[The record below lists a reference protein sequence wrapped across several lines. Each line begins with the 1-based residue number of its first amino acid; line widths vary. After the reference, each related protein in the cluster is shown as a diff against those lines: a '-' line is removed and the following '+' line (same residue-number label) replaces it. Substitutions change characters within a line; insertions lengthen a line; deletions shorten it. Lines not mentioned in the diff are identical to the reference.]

1 MNFRLAWVSIL
12 LLGACNLGNLG
23 QEAIESGRIT
33 APNNAVYGFK
43 DNFLYSNGDLTS
55 VSGGNWT
62 NAASV
67 GTELYVSANIVSI
80 STSSTCATTYPCYVV
95 WTGGGG
101 PAPANQS
108 TQVTFTG
115 ISSDFLGP
123 AVRTST
129 ASQTGYAALC
139 TTTYGS
145 AQCAIYKNANSTIT
159 ALTAEGSTISTT
171 STVKL
176 SVSGANP
183 ASLTLYVN
191 GASYLTYSDSTSPIA
206 SGSWGLADVNSN
218 GDTHISQAVGTSP

>member
-1 MNFRLAWVSIL
+1 MKIVVVALLTFFLTGCGGAQMSISP
-12 LLGACNLGNLG
+12 GRAPFPP
-23 QEAIESGRIT
+23 SGSF
-33 APNNAVYGFK
+33 GFS
-43 DNFLYSNGDLTS
+43 DSFPYANGDLTS

-62 NAASV
+62 NAAALS
-67 GTELYVSANIVSI
+67 TELYVSSNIVSS
-80 STSSTCATTYPCYVV
+80 STSSSCGTYCFVV

-123 AVRTST
+123 AVLTTT

-145 AQCAIYKNANSTIT
+145 AQCELVKMVSGTETTLVAAG
-159 ALTAEGSTISTT
+159 ATISTT

-176 SVSGANP
+176 TASVST
-183 ASLTLYVN
+183 STTLTIYVN
-191 GASYLTYSDSTSPIA
+191 GASYETYTDSSSPIT
-206 SGSWGLADVNSN
+206 SGTWGLGDAGTS
-218 GDTHISQAVGTSP
+218 GDTHISNATGTTP